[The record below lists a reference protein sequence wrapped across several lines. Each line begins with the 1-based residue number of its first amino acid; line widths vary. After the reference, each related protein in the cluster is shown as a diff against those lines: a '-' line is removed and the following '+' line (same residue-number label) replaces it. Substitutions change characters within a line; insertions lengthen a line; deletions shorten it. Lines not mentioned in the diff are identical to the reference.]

1 MIKKKIGP
9 CANHKSP
16 YSNNLIMPSIVYHH
30 YCYLVKI
37 FNVLM
42 NDTSLSI
49 DTENNKTW
57 ALQIDGDNLQIREI
71 VVPHKI

>member
-1 MIKKKIGP
+1 
-9 CANHKSP
+9 
-16 YSNNLIMPSIVYHH
+16 MPSIVYHH

-71 VVPHKI
+71 VVAHKI